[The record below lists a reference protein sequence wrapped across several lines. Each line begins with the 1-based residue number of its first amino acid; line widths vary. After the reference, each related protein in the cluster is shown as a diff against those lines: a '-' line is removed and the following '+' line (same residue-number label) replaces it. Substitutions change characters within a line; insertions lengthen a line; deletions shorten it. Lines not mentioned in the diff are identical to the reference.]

1 MVAVETITVKRVE
14 SEHSKHDQ
22 HHKNRNNS
30 GHNSATHNDND
41 HKQSDHNGGDD
52 NTDDW
57 QLVILVVVKIKI
69 AMMITL
75 INMMLVIFKK
85 GQK

>member
-1 MVAVETITVKRVE
+1 M
-14 SEHSKHDQ
+14 
-22 HHKNRNNS
+22 
-30 GHNSATHNDND
+30 
-41 HKQSDHNGGDD
+41 
-52 NTDDW
+52 
-57 QLVILVVVKIKI
+57 ILVVVKIII